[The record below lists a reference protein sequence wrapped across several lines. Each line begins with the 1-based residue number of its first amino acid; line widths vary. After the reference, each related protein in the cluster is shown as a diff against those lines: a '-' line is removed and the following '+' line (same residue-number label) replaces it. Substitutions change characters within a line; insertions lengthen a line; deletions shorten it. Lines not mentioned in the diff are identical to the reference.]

1 MKDFSIFLPTRG
13 RPFLAK
19 RLLESVVDTA
29 SDIAGVEAVLYLDE
43 DDPESLAVSCP
54 GIDIKTLVRP
64 PGASMG
70 GIFREC
76 MAASAGRYILLMND
90 DAIFRTRGWDR
101 RMAAA
106 FNRYPDRVALVY
118 GDDLDQGGSVPT
130 FPCVSRAACDVMG
143 GVCPASFRNLHIESH
158 LFDIF
163 NELRKSGHNRTIYL
177 KDVVIEHMHHTLGKS
192 PEDGTCLK
200 KDPLSDQLLFI
211 ELDELRR
218 HKAKLLARHI
228 EGAGRKSGD
237 EGLKGTVEAATG
249 EGGETLIEV
258 ITLKPLPLTFE
269 KGIKLSFIECRD
281 DLFSAYNKGAEGSSA
296 EYLLFINR
304 PISLDAAFIKEA
316 INAALSNGRAA
327 VTGFKELDPAN
338 GRVSHAGICFYRDNG
353 IKWSHIYR
361 GMSAESPQVN
371 RYRRLQAVGPDCMLV
386 KREAFL
392 RAGGFDESFG
402 RLSAIDLCM
411 KIKALGMDV
420 AYSPLAQVFNSAPSN
435 LPASLSSIEE
445 KWGDYI
451 ECDLEAVL
459 REDGFRLK
467 RLGKDDYRVEFF
479 SNLSESGPVIFS

>member
-19 RLLESVVDTA
+19 RLLESVIDTA

-43 DDPESLAVSCP
+43 DDPESLAITCP
-54 GIDIKTLVRP
+54 GIDIKKLIRP
-64 PGASMG
+64 PGSSMG
-70 GIFREC
+70 SIFREC
-76 MAASAGRYILLMND
+76 LAASAGRHILLMND
-90 DAIFRTRGWDR
+90 DAVFRTFGWDR

-106 FNRYPDRVALVY
+106 FGRYPDKVALVY
-118 GDDLDQGGSVPT
+118 GNDLDQGGSVPT

-192 PEDGTCLK
+192 PEDKTCLK
-200 KDPLSDQLLFI
+200 KDPLSDQFLFI

-228 EGAGRKSGD
+228 EGAGKRAGD
-237 EGLKGTVEAATG
+237 NTAEAAF
-249 EGGETLIEV
+249 EEVKDALIEV
-258 ITLKPLPLTFE
+258 ITLKPLPLISE
-269 KGIKLSFIECRD
+269 NGVKLSFIECRGD
-281 DLFSAYNKGAEGSSA
+281 DFFSAYNKGAEGSSA

-304 PISLDAAFIKEA
+304 SIGLDAAFIKEV
-316 INAALSNGRAA
+316 INTALSNGRAA
-327 VTGFKELDPAN
+327 VIGFKELNPAN
-338 GRVSHAGICFYRDNG
+338 NRVSHAGICFYRDGG
-353 IKWSHIYR
+353 IKGSHIYR

-371 RYRRLQAVGPDCMLV
+371 RYRRLQAVSPDCMLV
-386 KREAFL
+386 RREAFL

-402 RLSAIDLCM
+402 RLSAIDLCL

-420 AYSPLAQVFNSAPSN
+420 VYSPLPQVFNSAPTN
-435 LPASLSSIEE
+435 LLAGLSPIEE

-451 ECDLEAVL
+451 ECDLEDVL

-467 RLGKDDYRVEFF
+467 RLGNGNYRVEFF
-479 SNLSESGPVIFS
+479 GNLSESSSHHFS